1 MLVNCHETSTGV
13 LYDMELI
20 KRFCETNR
28 IFLIVDAISSFLAD
42 PYSMKDSG
50 ANITILSSQ
59 KALALPPGMSYII
72 ADDKAQQRIQENA
85 VQSLYFDLKNYCWM
99 DTGSNTLHACSEY
112 YDSITCKV
120 KED

>member
-1 MLVNCHETSTGV
+1 
-13 LYDMELI
+13 
-20 KRFCETNR
+20 
-28 IFLIVDAISSFLAD
+28 
-42 PYSMKDSG
+42 MKDSG

-72 ADDKAQQRIQENA
+72 ADDKAQQEFRECHSK
-85 VQSLYFDLKNYCWM
+85 SLFRPKNYLLM
-99 DTGSNTLHACSEY
+99 DNGSNTLHACSEY